1 MAVSF
6 TTMFPAPLEG
16 RPRLTAFTEA
26 GIRDIVTRLGL
37 GRIVRVDIR
46 PLPDGRERVFVHLD
60 DATPIGKELDAAL
73 LAYDEKKKQ
82 MEPGEVLFPKR
93 IYYSE
98 RGYYQIYRTKTIAEV
113 DADRAEKAAHA
124 AEGGFDPRIV

>member
-26 GIRDIVTRLGL
+26 GIVNIVTRLGL

-73 LAYDEKKKQ
+73 LLYDETRARNES
-82 MEPGEVLFPKR
+82 MVPKR

-98 RGYYQIYRTKTIAEV
+98 HNYHQIYRTRTIAEV
-113 DADRAEKAAHA
+113 DAARAERAAHA
-124 AEGGFDPRIV
+124 AEGEFVPRIG